1 MADIISITGPMFLC
15 VRVLQILMAAR
26 TSLAASVPRFPRP
39 FDEQPV
45 RSGGLQ
51 AEVEKS
57 GMLRGWAQAA
67 QVVPSAMLIRRPAD
81 VSAAWGSEAFA
92 VTSVMQVVL
101 RLGQAQDEFMPTL
114 TP

>member
-1 MADIISITGPMFLC
+1 
-15 VRVLQILMAAR
+15 
-26 TSLAASVPRFPRP
+26 
-39 FDEQPV
+39 
-45 RSGGLQ
+45 
-51 AEVEKS
+51 
-57 GMLRGWAQAA
+57 MLRGWAQAA
-67 QVVPSAMLIRRPAD
+67 QGVASAMLVRRPVD